1 MAGVTIAGG
10 KVTIPGF
17 SSPSGSSGAMSR
29 SSSDARARPAITII
43 ATARSGGALNTYGM
57 FKGTKVYT
65 IYIGTRIGM
74 AVLQYAE
81 RTPGTRGFEEDLAPP
96 EPLSS
101 DFPADTKRT
110 RLLVSC
116 VLDTSG
122 MLKSL
127 RILESDA
134 EADND
139 RILAAIDKWRFRP
152 VLRNNQPV
160 EVDAI
165 LGFNV
170 DTR

>member
-1 MAGVTIAGG
+1 
-10 KVTIPGF
+10 
-17 SSPSGSSGAMSR
+17 MSR

-43 ATARSGGALNTYGM
+43 ATARSGGALNTYGV

-81 RTPGTRGFEEDLAPP
+81 RVPNARGFEEDLAPP
-96 EPLSS
+96 EPLASE
-101 DFPADTKRT
+101 FPADIKRA

-122 MLKSL
+122 TVKNL
-127 RILESDA
+127 RIVESDA
-134 EADND
+134 AADTE
-139 RILAAIDKWRFRP
+139 RIMAALAAWRFRP
-152 VLRNNQPV
+152 VLRNNQPI
-160 EVDAI
+160 EVDAM
-165 LGFNV
+165 LGFNM